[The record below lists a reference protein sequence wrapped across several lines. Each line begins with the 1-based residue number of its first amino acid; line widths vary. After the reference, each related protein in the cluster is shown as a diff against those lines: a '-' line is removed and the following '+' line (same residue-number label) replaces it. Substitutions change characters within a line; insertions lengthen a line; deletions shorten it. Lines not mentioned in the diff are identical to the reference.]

1 MAPSALQQLKTI
13 FDAWQWIVLFKKVAN
28 KGEAIV
34 IVIVDTNLARNEN
47 SYSELLGN
55 RKQLQAIAASNE
67 LYIPE
72 VVIDEIVA
80 RKRLSFLREQAQI
93 NRSGILK
100 LTSFS
105 MNEAESLTFEQV
117 EEEIRSD
124 RSIQFKVLPQ
134 APVEYAFSRIYKW
147 AINHEP
153 PFEERSDKGFKD
165 ACIVASIDHFIEQ
178 CSNETRVIICTDDK
192 RMAEYFKDRNNI
204 TVEDDLK
211 NVIKLNNRPK
221 DEEKFEITTDTS
233 DVDTKNAAN
242 ADVNN
247 LIEALANSLS
257 FAETH
262 SIISKLSSSPH
273 VTTDQQELRILS
285 VALENQQVEWILKDD
300 DVSDYIKPI
309 FLRHKDDL
317 IDSEYTRYL
326 DAFDLPDEREEK
338 CKSPFF
344 TTKEKQAFR
353 NFINEISRHTVYKS
367 HLSTFELDADT
378 IRTRLHNLLESHL
391 LDSSLA
397 NVKYLTD
404 ILINGAVETKP
415 GPISINTISDF
426 VSLLDNASP
435 RKREAIIA
443 NLISHL
449 EDIEDDIPF

>member
-1 MAPSALQQLKTI
+1 M
-13 FDAWQWIVLFKKVAN
+13 
-28 KGEAIV
+28 

-80 RKRLSFLREQAQI
+80 QKRLSFLREKAQI

-105 MNEAESLTFEQV
+105 MNEAENLTFEQV
-117 EEEIRSD
+117 EEKIRSD
-124 RSIQFKVLPQ
+124 KSIQFKVLHQ
-134 APVEYAFSRIYKW
+134 APVEYAFSRIYNW

-153 PFEERSDKGFKD
+153 PFEEKSDKGFKD
-165 ACIVASIDHFIEQ
+165 ACIVASIDHFLEQ
-178 CSNETRVIICTDDK
+178 RSKETRVMICTDDK

-204 TVEDDLK
+204 TVEGDLN

-221 DEEKFEITTDTS
+221 DKESAEPAANIS

-242 ADVNN
+242 ADVND

-262 SIISKLSSSPH
+262 SIISKLSSSPNA
-273 VTTDQQELRILS
+273 TTSQQELRILS
-285 VALENQQVEWILKDD
+285 VALANQQVEWILKDD
-300 DVSDYIKPI
+300 DVSEYIKPI
-309 FLRHKDDL
+309 FLRHKDEL
-317 IDSEYTRYL
+317 IDNEYTRYL
-326 DAFDLPDEREEK
+326 DAFDLPDEREEERET
-338 CKSPFF
+338 PYF
-344 TTKEKQAFR
+344 TTKEKQAFH
-353 NFINEISRHTVYKS
+353 NFINELLGHIICKS
-367 HLSTFELDADT
+367 HLSTFEINADT
-378 IRTRLHNLLESHL
+378 ILARLQSLLKSHL
-391 LDSSLA
+391 LDKSLA

-404 ILINGAVETKP
+404 ILINGTVETKP
-415 GPISINTISDF
+415 GSISIDTISDF
-426 VSLLDNASP
+426 VNLLDNASP
-435 RKREAIIA
+435 RKREAIMA